1 MMSLKL
7 HIARFLYWLKRRQE
21 DPVELFK
28 EVGIKSDDV
37 ILEIGCATGFY
48 TEALSEI
55 VKDGKVYAVDI
66 SEEFIS
72 YLKKK
77 DRKND
82 NVTPICESADSVEL
96 KENSLDKIICFNTL
110 HEIPDMQRGFDM
122 WLSALKKD
130 GEFIYR
136 DPEIDSDKIP
146 ELSKGRL
153 TKVRE
158 EGDITIFLLQ

>member
-28 EVGIKSDDV
+28 EVGIKRDDV

-110 HEIPDMQRGFDM
+110 HEIPDI
-122 WLSALKKD
+122 STA
-130 GEFIYR
+130 
-136 DPEIDSDKIP
+136 
-146 ELSKGRL
+146 
-153 TKVRE
+153 
-158 EGDITIFLLQ
+158 